1 MYRYIKMN
9 PILEEYSK
17 KYSKEELTDDGI
29 PTIETQMREINELDE
44 KQNINKV
51 NYNREMLQRVKCLSL
66 HKIGKSIM
74 TNTNLLNN
82 RDRKKLQEIMHSYNN
97 IDHKEI
103 IDEFNNMVNDEI
115 FENDI
120 DYSKLPI
127 YQYS

>member
-29 PTIETQMREINELDE
+29 PTIETQIREINELDE
-44 KQNINKV
+44 KQNINNV
-51 NYNREMLQRVKCLSL
+51 NYNREMIQRVKCISL
-66 HKIGKSIM
+66 YKMGKSIM
-74 TNTNLLNN
+74 TNTNILNN

-97 IDHKEI
+97 IDHKDI
-103 IDEFNNMVNDEI
+103 IDEFNIIVNDEI

>member
-1 MYRYIKMN
+1 MYRYILMN

-74 TNTNLLNN
+74 TNTNILNN

-97 IDHKEI
+97 IDHKDI